1 MAIPLGKLL
10 GRSPITPI
18 QQHMQ
23 AAEEAVQLLCQ
34 LLAASSDED
43 WIRVAEIQ
51 SVIEGTIADARALKR
66 DIRQHLPR
74 GLMLAMPRPDLLEL
88 LEIQERILDMVRKAA
103 LPIALRGTAFPKP
116 ARAALEGLCNQLPA
130 AAGQALGAI
139 RELDEM
145 IEQGFGKH
153 ERKAMAKLL
162 SGIDRQVQR
171 CDASH
176 KRLFRQLR
184 KCEEDAENPLDL
196 VFCYRI
202 VEDLD
207 RLAQACGEVGE
218 QLDLLLAT

>member
-1 MAIPLGKLL
+1 
-10 GRSPITPI
+10 
-18 QQHMQ
+18 
-23 AAEEAVQLLCQ
+23 VQLLCQ

-43 WIRVAEIQ
+43 WIRVAEIH
-51 SVIEGTIADARALKR
+51 SVIDGAVSDARALKR
-66 DIRQHLPR
+66 DIRRHLPR

-88 LEIQERILDMVRKAA
+88 LEIQERVVDIVRKIS
-103 LPIALRGTAFPKP
+103 LPIAIRGVAFPQP
-116 ARAALEGLCNQLPA
+116 ARAALDGFCNQLPL

-162 SGIDRQVQR
+162 TALERQVQR
-171 CDASH
+171 CDASQ

-184 KCEEDAENPLDL
+184 KCEEAHSPLDMM
-196 VFCYRI
+196 FCYQI

-207 RLAQACGEVGE
+207 HLAHACGEVGE